1 MMKDKINNLYNKD
14 DNVSY
19 NTLLELE
26 LITSQSN
33 ELYEYFD
40 ELLNMLNNEKSFV
53 RVRGFRLICALSKWD
68 VENKINDNIE
78 LILNELNDDKGTAIR
93 QCLDKIK
100 LILIYKPELSEKVET
115 KLKQLNLNKY
125 KESMQS
131 LIKRDIDL
139 ILKNI

>member
-14 DNVSY
+14 DNISY

-68 VENKINDNIE
+68 VENK
-78 LILNELNDDKGTAIR
+78 
-93 QCLDKIK
+93 KIVK
-100 LILIYKPELSEKVET
+100 S
-115 KLKQLNLNKY
+115 
-125 KESMQS
+125 
-131 LIKRDIDL
+131 
-139 ILKNI
+139 